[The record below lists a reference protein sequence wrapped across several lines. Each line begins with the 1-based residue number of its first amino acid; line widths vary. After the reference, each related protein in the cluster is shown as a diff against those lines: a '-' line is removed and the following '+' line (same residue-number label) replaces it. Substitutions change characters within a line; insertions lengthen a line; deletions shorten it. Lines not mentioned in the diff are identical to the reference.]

1 MAVVNLQQMSKKEL
15 ISHINALQPLAN
27 KKLKSVRDKGLEKYN
42 QSFIKKYNILTNNK
56 VNPNLVTK
64 KGLFRKGG
72 IKSYTKQQLIRR
84 YEVMNEFVNNYY
96 ASAEYTEQ
104 HLEDMRTKWNLKS
117 DKAVKQLFDLYRE
130 YGYDNFSDSDVL
142 TSMSKIIN
150 DGDREANDGAE
161 YLENVLQDIE
171 DYFAGQG
178 KTEEDYIKELQ
189 SRARI
194 LK

>member
-1 MAVVNLQQMSKKEL
+1 MAVVNLQQMTKKEL

-84 YEVMNEFVNNYY
+84 YEVMNEFLNNYY

-104 HLEDMRTKWNLKS
+104 HLEDMRNKWNLKS

-150 DGDREANDGAE
+150 DGDREADDGTE

>member
-1 MAVVNLQQMSKKEL
+1 MAVVNLQQMTKKEL

-104 HLEDMRTKWNLKS
+104 HLEDMRNKWNLKS

-150 DGDREANDGAE
+150 DGDREADDGTE
-161 YLENVLQDIE
+161 YLEEVLQDIE

>member
-1 MAVVNLQQMSKKEL
+1 MAVVNLQQMTKKEL
-15 ISHINALQPLAN
+15 ISHINALQPIAN

-104 HLEDMRTKWNLKS
+104 HLEDMRNKWNLKS

-150 DGDREANDGAE
+150 DGDREADDGTE

>member
-1 MAVVNLQQMSKKEL
+1 MAVVNLQQMTKKEL

-72 IKSYTKQQLIRR
+72 VKSYTKQQLIRR

-104 HLEDMRTKWNLKS
+104 HLEDMRNKWNLKS

-150 DGDREANDGAE
+150 DGDREADDGTE
-161 YLENVLQDIE
+161 YLEEVLQDIE